1 MDRKIFHESFYQKA
15 MREYDRAL
23 EQAKHQLNGEVYS
36 DKYVRDNLNQAAADI
51 QEILDQGFTDTI
63 QKIKDDMAEIVQ
75 KFVDKSEELQRKD
88 GTAELLRRQDL
99 QTKAKNY
106 DFEELLKFIQ
116 NQTQKE
122 VIPEF
127 DYYTL
132 NEAAEPYTG
141 QGNAQSMQLDTALIE
156 LRRKLPQ
163 NAAEQSS
170 EYQKLKDFLT
180 ETKFVPHRG
189 DIFIKDDTG
198 HYGMVHIESSFD
210 ALFQNRM
217 L

>member
-15 MREYDRAL
+15 MREYDRAVK
-23 EQAKHQLNGEVYS
+23 QATQQLNNGVYS
-36 DKYVRDNLNQAAADI
+36 DQFITDNLNQAAADI
-51 QEILDQGFTDTI
+51 QDILNQGFTDTM
-63 QKIKDDMAEIVQ
+63 QKIKDDMAKIVQ

-88 GTAELLRRQDL
+88 GVAELLRRQDL
-99 QTKAKNY
+99 QTKIKNY
-106 DFEELLKFIQ
+106 DIQELLTFIQ
-116 NQTQKE
+116 GQTQKE

-141 QGNAQSMQLDTALIE
+141 QDNAQSMQLDTALIE

-163 NAAEQSS
+163 NAAEQSD
-170 EYQKLKDFLT
+170 EYQKLKERLT
-180 ETKFVPHRG
+180 ELKFTPHRG
-189 DIFIKDDTG
+189 DIFIQDDTG
-198 HYGMVHIESSFD
+198 HYGMVNIQSSFD
-210 ALFQNRM
+210 ALFNDRV